1 MNNAIKFSFSLQTN
15 KFGGKFIFRLKHH
28 NIAKEALKIRIYIL
42 IFSKIIYIFSL
53 AIIFQIIL
61 IMKSNRIKNWPKN
74 ERPRERLLVEGA
86 DKLTDADLL
95 AIILRVGQGSFK
107 EGVLGQNASDFART
121 LLKDFH
127 GLRGLDR
134 AHVQDLLKVPGLGP
148 AKVAQIKAAFEL
160 GKKVCAG
167 KLTAPVF
174 ESSKAIADHFRPRF
188 TGKRQENVIAVF
200 LNGQNQRLGEKD
212 ITEGT
217 PTQATVY
224 IRRVIE
230 EALHLSAAAVV
241 LVHNHPS
248 GNPKPSAGDDA
259 TTRDLLKA
267 CKLVQL
273 ILLDHV
279 IVGESEHYSYSDEGR
294 LNELDTE

>member
-1 MNNAIKFSFSLQTN
+1 MSTDKP
-15 KFGGKFIFRLKHH
+15 
-28 NIAKEALKIRIYIL
+28 
-42 IFSKIIYIFSL
+42 
-53 AIIFQIIL
+53 
-61 IMKSNRIKNWPKN
+61 KSQGITSWPKA
-74 ERPRERLLVEGA
+74 ERPRERLLDGE
-86 DKLTDADLL
+86 KLSEAELL

-107 EGVLGQNASDFART
+107 AGVRGQNASDFART
-121 LLKDFH
+121 LLKKFN

-167 KLTAPVF
+167 KLTAPAF
-174 ESSKAIADHFRPRF
+174 ESSRAIADHFRPRF
-188 TGKRQENVIAVF
+188 TGKRQEIVIAVF

-224 IRRVIE
+224 VRRVIE

-248 GNPKPSAGDDA
+248 GNPEPSAGDDA

-279 IVGESEHYSYSDEGR
+279 IVGESEHYSYSDAER
-294 LNELDTE
+294 LEELATD

>member
-1 MNNAIKFSFSLQTN
+1 MTDV
-15 KFGGKFIFRLKHH
+15 R
-28 NIAKEALKIRIYIL
+28 R
-42 IFSKIIYIFSL
+42 
-53 AIIFQIIL
+53 
-61 IMKSNRIKNWPKN
+61 KSRGIVSWPKA
-74 ERPRERLLVEGA
+74 ERPRERLLDGE
-86 DKLTDADLL
+86 KLTEAELL
-95 AIILRVGQGSFK
+95 AIILRVGQGTFK
-107 EGVLGQNASDFART
+107 AGVRGRNATDFARS
-121 LLKDFH
+121 LLKDFN

-167 KLTAPVF
+167 KLTAPAF
-174 ESSKAIADHFRPRF
+174 ESSQAIADHFRPRF
-188 TGKRQENVIAVF
+188 TGKGQEIVVAVF

-224 IRRVIE
+224 VRCVIE

-241 LVHNHPS
+241 LIHNHPS
-248 GNPKPSAGDDA
+248 GSPEPSAGDDD

-273 ILLDHV
+273 VLLDHV

-294 LNELDTE
+294 LSELETE

>member
-1 MNNAIKFSFSLQTN
+1 
-15 KFGGKFIFRLKHH
+15 
-28 NIAKEALKIRIYIL
+28 
-42 IFSKIIYIFSL
+42 
-53 AIIFQIIL
+53 
-61 IMKSNRIKNWPKN
+61 MKPKSQGIVSWPKA
-74 ERPRERLLVEGA
+74 ERPRERLLAGE
-86 DKLTDADLL
+86 KLSETELL
-95 AIILRVGQGSFK
+95 AIILRVGQGTFK
-107 EGVLGQNASDFART
+107 EGVRGQNATDFART
-121 LLKDFH
+121 LLKDFN

-167 KLTAPVF
+167 KLTAPAF
-174 ESSKAIADHFRPRF
+174 ESSRAIADHFQPRL
-188 TGKRQENVIAVF
+188 TGKRQEIVIAVF

-224 IRRVIE
+224 VRRVIE

-248 GNPKPSAGDDA
+248 GNPEPSAGDDN

-267 CKLVQL
+267 CRLVQL
-273 ILLDHV
+273 VLLDHV
-279 IVGESEHYSYSDEGR
+279 IVGESGHYSYSDEGR
-294 LNELDTE
+294 LEELEGE

>member
-1 MNNAIKFSFSLQTN
+1 MK
-15 KFGGKFIFRLKHH
+15 LK
-28 NIAKEALKIRIYIL
+28 
-42 IFSKIIYIFSL
+42 SKGIVS
-53 AIIFQIIL
+53 
-61 IMKSNRIKNWPKN
+61 WPKT
-74 ERPRERLLVEGA
+74 ERPRERLLAEGVE
-86 DKLTDADLL
+86 KLTEAELL
-95 AIILRVGQGSFK
+95 AIILRVGQGTFK
-107 EGVLGQNASDFART
+107 AGVRGQNASDFARS
-121 LLKDFH
+121 LLKDFN

-167 KLTAPVF
+167 KLTAPAF
-174 ESSKAIADHFRPRF
+174 ESSQAIANHFRPRF
-188 TGKRQENVIAVF
+188 TGKGQEIVIAVF
-200 LNGQNQRLGEKD
+200 LNGQNQRLGEKE

-224 IRRVIE
+224 VRRVIE

-248 GNPKPSAGDDA
+248 GNPEPSVGDDD
-259 TTRDLLKA
+259 TTGDLLKA

-279 IVGESEHYSYSDEGR
+279 IVGESDHYSYSDEGR
-294 LNELDTE
+294 LEERSGE

>member
-1 MNNAIKFSFSLQTN
+1 MAD
-15 KFGGKFIFRLKHH
+15 G
-28 NIAKEALKIRIYIL
+28 
-42 IFSKIIYIFSL
+42 
-53 AIIFQIIL
+53 
-61 IMKSNRIKNWPKN
+61 
-74 ERPRERLLVEGA
+74 V
-86 DKLTDADLL
+86 DKLSEAELL
-95 AIILRVGQGSFK
+95 AIILRVGQGTFK
-107 EGVLGQNASDFART
+107 AGVRGRNATDFARS
-121 LLKDFH
+121 LLKEFN

-167 KLTAPVF
+167 KLTAPAF
-174 ESSKAIADHFRPRF
+174 ESSQAIADHFRPRF
-188 TGKRQENVIAVF
+188 TGRGQEIAIAVF

-212 ITEGT
+212 IAEGT

-224 IRRVIE
+224 VRRVIE

-248 GNPKPSAGDDA
+248 GNPEPSAGDDD

-273 ILLDHV
+273 VLLDHI
-279 IVGESEHYSYSDEGR
+279 IVGESEHYSYSDEAR
-294 LNELDTE
+294 LNELATE